1 MLDRINIKYALAW
14 FTWLTCTPANQQT
27 HTRTLTPWSVFTV
40 RTFVCYSYFFRFF
53 NALPQQSPHRT
64 APSLSPL
71 FTYLSLFFYS
81 LPLLCPSLP
90 LAQPQSVGHVAP
102 QCVKFLQLNLLCLAL
117 FVCVVACVC
126 VLGLICMR
134 KCLCWV
140 NLNLIEK
147 HVTQRQQT
155 ASTRRTPPYSALQL
169 VFFSPG
175 VASFWRS
182 LALTTS
188 TTTSV
193 SRSASCI
200 LPLGSCASLSG
211 FPAMSSAV

>member
-1 MLDRINIKYALAW
+1 MPRS
-14 FTWLTCTPANQQT
+14 FC
-27 HTRTLTPWSVFTV
+27 
-40 RTFVCYSYFFRFF
+40 VC
-53 NALPQQSPHRT
+53 
-64 APSLSPL
+64 
-71 FTYLSLFFYS
+71 
-81 LPLLCPSLP
+81 C
-90 LAQPQSVGHVAP
+90 
-102 QCVKFLQLNLLCLAL
+102 CMC
-117 FVCVVACVC
+117 ACVC
-126 VLGLICMR
+126 VCGLICVR
-134 KCLCWV
+134 ECLCWV

-155 ASTRRTPPYSALQL
+155 ASTRRTPPSSALQL

-200 LPLGSCASLSG
+200 LPLGSCASLSPSLW
-211 FPAMSSAV
+211 FPGNVVCSLDNVERCASFGAQAWLLTLPHVAVRCGVVRRQRCVFACQMVLYRFLVTLPAPLPLPYLCIPFSIPAN